1 MSILVRLHK
10 HWQQPAIRQTLSYIL
25 IGGTQFVLDWAL
37 FSLLHWLGM
46 PASPANLLGR
56 ASAAVV
62 GFYLNGRFTF
72 AESGKQK
79 LGGARFG
86 RFVLAWVL
94 MTVLSTG
101 LVQAC
106 VWLWPGPMVYLAKPV
121 IEILLAFLNFFVLKW
136 FVYR

>member
-1 MSILVRLHK
+1 MSRWQLLLARWRSSPVR
-10 HWQQPAIRQTLSYIL
+10 QVLSYLL
-25 IGGTQFVLDWAL
+25 IGGTQFLLDWAM
-37 FSLLHWLGM
+37 FSLLHWLGL
-46 PASPANLLGR
+46 PASPANLIGR

-72 AESGKQK
+72 AEQGEGK
-79 LGGARFG
+79 LGGQRFARFV
-86 RFVLAWVL
+86 FAWIL
-94 MTVLSTG
+94 MTALSTI

-106 VWLWPGPMVYLAKPV
+106 VWLWPGPLVYLAKPA

>member
-1 MSILVRLHK
+1 MNVWDTLRTR
-10 HWQQPAIRQTLSYIL
+10 WQQPSIRQVLSYVL
-25 IGGTQFVLDWAL
+25 IGGTQFLVDWAM
-37 FSLLHWLGM
+37 FSLLHWLGV

-56 ASAAVV
+56 GSAAVL

-72 AESGKQK
+72 AGAGGNK
-79 LGGARFG
+79 LGGVRFA

-94 MTVLSTG
+94 MTALSTA

>member
-1 MSILVRLHK
+1 MDALQKR
-10 HWQQPAIRQTLSYIL
+10 WQRVPFREVLTYLL

-56 ASAAVV
+56 ATAALL

-72 AESGKQK
+72 AEPGGQK

-86 RFVLAWVL
+86 RFVLAWIL
-94 MTVLSTG
+94 MTVLSTV
-101 LVQAC
+101 LVQAV
-106 VWLWPGPMVYLAKPV
+106 VWLWPGPMVYLAKPA